1 MLDIEEKLPPM
12 RRWFHIGEAV
22 AHPNQTNVVT
32 KFLQSESQQVDKIQ
46 NALTPHLVR
55 PSFTLHMVV

>member
-1 MLDIEEKLPPM
+1 M

-55 PSFTLHMVV
+55 PSFTLHIVV